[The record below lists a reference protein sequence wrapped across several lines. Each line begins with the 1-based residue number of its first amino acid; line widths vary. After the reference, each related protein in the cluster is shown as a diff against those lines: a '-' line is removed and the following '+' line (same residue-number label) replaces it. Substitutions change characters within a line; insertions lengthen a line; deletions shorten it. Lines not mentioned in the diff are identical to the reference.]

1 MIDIIRIYRSEFLNK
16 TINLNENNIET
27 LIANLATKNLNE
39 NENNSSEND
48 NTNN

>member
-39 NENNSSEND
+39 NENNSPEND